1 MMRKIKTKT
10 GKPGAQNAKPA
21 RSGARAGAPG
31 APAAE
36 AAAPAAEAAAPAAE
50 AAAPAPAEPAEPAP
64 AGSCDSPADQEHVE
78 SHRPPPKR
86 SRKSKYNLHV
96 DCVLEGQKR
105 RKFNFE
111 SSEILREFSGALS
124 AEDHPLIQTPHTF
137 LRSLCDLFT
146 QEFPNVLSEDAIRAA
161 VSSLDCD

>member
-1 MMRKIKTKT
+1 MMRRIKTKAE
-10 GKPGAQNAKPA
+10 KPGAQNARPA

-36 AAAPAAEAAAPAAE
+36 AAPAAVPAAPSA
-50 AAAPAPAEPAEPAP
+50 APAEPAEPAP
-64 AGSCDSPADQEHVE
+64 AGSCDSPVDLEHSE
-78 SHRPPPKR
+78 SHRPAIKR

-124 AEDHPLIQTPHTF
+124 AEDYPLIQTPHTF
-137 LRSLCDLFT
+137 FRSLCDLFK
-146 QEFPNVLSEDAIRAA
+146 QEFPNMLSEDAIGAA